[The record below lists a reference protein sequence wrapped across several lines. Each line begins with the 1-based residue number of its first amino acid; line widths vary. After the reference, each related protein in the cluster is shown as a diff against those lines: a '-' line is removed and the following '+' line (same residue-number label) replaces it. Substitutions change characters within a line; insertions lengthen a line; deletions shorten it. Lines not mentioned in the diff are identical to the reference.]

1 MINTKTLKLS
11 KIFKFKEYLQEKS
24 RRDIEYK
31 EYVKQSIK
39 QAEEDLKNGR
49 YYTLEEIKIELQN
62 DLEEYEKMKRE
73 QKYYFFRKIQKFN
86 EKNL

>member
-11 KIFKFKEYLQEKS
+11 KKFKFKEYLQEKS

-62 DLEEYEKMKRE
+62 DLEEYEMMKRE
-73 QKYYFFRKIQKFN
+73 
-86 EKNL
+86 

>member
-62 DLEEYEKMKRE
+62 DLEEYAMMKRE
-73 QKYYFFRKIQKFN
+73 
-86 EKNL
+86 

>member
-31 EYVKQSIK
+31 EYVKQSIN

-62 DLEEYEKMKRE
+62 DLEEYAMMKRE
-73 QKYYFFRKIQKFN
+73 
-86 EKNL
+86 